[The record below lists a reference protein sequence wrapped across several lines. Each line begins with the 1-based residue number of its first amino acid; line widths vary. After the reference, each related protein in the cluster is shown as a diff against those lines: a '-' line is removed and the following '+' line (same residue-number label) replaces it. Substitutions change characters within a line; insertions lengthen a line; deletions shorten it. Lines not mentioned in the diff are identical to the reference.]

1 MDTDGALAAALAH
14 HRRGNPARA
23 EELCRE
29 IMGAEPGRA
38 DALHLLGI
46 LLCGRGEIEPAI
58 DLYRRAIAHAPHDAT
73 LRVHLGKALSDSGR
87 ETEAEES
94 YRKAIAIDPAH
105 PEAHADLGVLRQRT
119 GDLPGAVA
127 SYREALRLD
136 ISSPLPHYNLATA
149 LRSQGNL
156 TKAIEH
162 AGKVAE
168 QVPDAPAPRLLLADL
183 RLEAGD
189 AEGAL
194 EDCRLCL
201 RHEARNRRA
210 IALEAIALARLG
222 DHAATRALLDLD
234 RLVRS
239 RRVDPP
245 HVYPDGAGFDA
256 ALARIFAHRMGATGS
271 EAAPAALRPVR
282 SGELLRG
289 AGGVPGALAARFAEG
304 VTWYLDRR
312 PRDSRHRFLKWHP
325 RDFHVEGDAL
335 LLAGGQRSEADIR
348 ERGWVSGLYAAA
360 TVRNAEPRPRVELGA
375 PPPRL
380 RGERPFEGREVS
392 LEAGRLVLFPSYLFH
407 SLWAP
412 EGSERHFVV
421 TFDMVPD

>member
-29 IMGAEPGRA
+29 IVGVDPGHA
-38 DALHLLGI
+38 GALHLLGI

-58 DLYRRAIAHAPHDAT
+58 DLYRRAIARAPGDAT
-73 LRVHLGKALSDSGR
+73 LRVQLGKALSDSGR

-94 YRKAIAIDPAH
+94 YREAIAIDPAH
-105 PEAHADLGVLRQRT
+105 PKAHANLGVLRQRA

-136 ISSPLPHYNLATA
+136 GSPPLVHYNLATA
-149 LRSQGNL
+149 LRRQGHL
-156 TKAIEH
+156 RSAIEH
-162 AGKVAE
+162 VRRVAGQLPA
-168 QVPDAPAPRLLLADL
+168 APAPRMLLADM
-183 RLEAGD
+183 RLESGD
-189 AEGAL
+189 VEGAL

-201 RHEARNRRA
+201 RHEARSRRA

-222 DHAATRALLDLD
+222 DHAASRALLDLD
-234 RLVRS
+234 RLVRL
-239 RRVDPP
+239 RPVDPP
-245 HVYPDGAGFDA
+245 HPYPNGADFDA
-256 ALARIFAHRMGATGS
+256 ALARAFAHRM
-271 EAAPAALRPVR
+271 EAAGPEAASPAPRPMR
-282 SGELLRG
+282 SGELFRG
-289 AGGVPGALAARFAEG
+289 AGGAPGALAARFAESA
-304 VTWYLDRR
+304 TWYLDRR
-312 PRDSRHRFLKWHP
+312 PRAPRHRFLKWRP

-335 LLAGGQRSEADIR
+335 LLADGQRTEADIR
-348 ERGWVSGLYAAA
+348 EKGWVSGLYAVS
-360 TVRNAEPRPRVELGA
+360 TLRNAEPRPRVELGA

-380 RGERPFEGREVS
+380 GGEGRFEGREVS

-407 SLWAP
+407 ALRVP